1 MCGIYLY
8 ANLKSIFT
16 NKSNTNTTN
25 YNNPFNSLTHRGPD
39 NFKNIKLENEN
50 ISLSFYRLAIV
61 GDQNISQPFEKNGV
75 YVVANAE
82 IYNYKHLRM
91 IYGIPENE
99 MKTGSDCEI
108 ILHLYLKLGIEKLV
122 NLLDGEFAFVI
133 IDTNTKQIYFARD
146 IFGVKPLYYSLTQD
160 ELFISS
166 EIKGIH
172 INSNHVLPR
181 KIYNLSYLSNLSN
194 KPILSIIDYYNL
206 KYEPNPYS
214 SNFKIF
220 QSLRLAVEKRIKQ
233 ANENVEVGFLL
244 SGGLDSSLTTSL
256 ALEYYSKQQNKYKPH
271 LYTIGFEENAPDI
284 ISAKIMIEWFK
295 NKYGPDSFYWHLVI
309 LPISKGINALSNVIW
324 HLETYDTTTIRAS
337 TPMFLLSQYIKETT
351 PNVKIIISGEGSD
364 ELFGG
369 YLYFNYAP
377 NNFAFRSEI
386 IQLLNNLYLY
396 DVLRAD
402 RTTAAFSLEIR
413 PPFLDKELIE
423 TVLTSSNLVHDN
435 NYTKKLLRDCVKPYN
450 LLPDNILYGKKEAFS
465 DAVGYSWKNS
475 ISIYCNELY
484 GNIRTNI
491 NISNELYGNIKTNT
505 NTNISQEKK
514 LEHKFYE
521 NILNITKIIPETDEQ
536 YHYQKIF
543 YQHFGNQFYLLNQYW
558 LPNQQWIK
566 TGSEPSATILN
577 CYKKE

>member
-16 NKSNTNTTN
+16 SNITENKENKIN
-25 YNNPFNSLTHRGPD
+25 YNNPFNSLAHRGPD
-39 NFKNIKLENEN
+39 DFKNIKIENEN

-61 GDQNISQPFEKNGV
+61 GNQNISQPFEKNGV

-91 IYGIPENE
+91 IYDISENE

-146 IFGVKPLYYSLTQD
+146 IFGVKPLYYSLTQE

-166 EIKGIH
+166 EIKGIYT
-172 INSNHVLPR
+172 NANHVLPR
-181 KIYNLSYLSNLSN
+181 KIYNLSYLSN
-194 KPILSIIDYYNL
+194 KPILSIMDYYNL

-214 SNFKIF
+214 SNFKIY

-295 NKYGPDSFYWHLVI
+295 NKYGPDSFHWHLII
-309 LPISKGINALSNVIW
+309 LPILEGINSLNNVIW

-337 TPMFLLSQYIKETT
+337 TPMFLLSQYIKQNT

-377 NNFAFRSEI
+377 NNFSFRSEI
-386 IQLLNNLYLY
+386 IYLLNNLYLY

-402 RTTAAFSLEIR
+402 RTTAAFGLEIR
-413 PPFLDKELIE
+413 PPFLDKNLIE
-423 TVLTSSNLVHDN
+423 NVLSSPNLTYN
-435 NYTKKLLRDCVKPYN
+435 KNFTKNLLRECIQPYN
-450 LLPDNILYGKKEAFS
+450 LLPENILYGKKEAFS
-465 DAVGYSWKNS
+465 DAVGYSWKKE
-475 ISIYCNELY
+475 IAEYCNVL
-484 GNIRTNI
+484 
-491 NISNELYGNIKTNT
+491 
-505 NTNISQEKK
+505 
-514 LEHKFYE
+514 YE
-521 NILNITKIIPETDEQ
+521 NINEKYKNLSNLNSLNSLNSLSDEKLLDYKFYGKIINLTNIKPETDEQ

-543 YQHFGNQFYLLNQYW
+543 YQLFGNQFYLLNKYW
-558 LPNQQWIK
+558 LPNQQWIE
-566 TGSEPSATILN
+566 TGTEPSATILN
-577 CYKKE
+577 CYNKHKI

>member
-16 NKSNTNTTN
+16 SNITENKENKIN
-25 YNNPFNSLTHRGPD
+25 YNNPFNSLSHRGPD
-39 NFKNIKLENEN
+39 DFKNIKIENEN

-61 GDQNISQPFEKNGV
+61 GNQNISQPFEKNGV

-91 IYGIPENE
+91 IYDISENE

-146 IFGVKPLYYSLTQD
+146 IFGVKPLYYSLTQE

-166 EIKGIH
+166 EIKGIYT
-172 INSNHVLPR
+172 NANHVLPR
-181 KIYNLSYLSNLSN
+181 KIYNLSYLSN
-194 KPILSIIDYYNL
+194 KPILSIMDYYNL

-214 SNFKIF
+214 SNFKIY

-295 NKYGPDSFYWHLVI
+295 NKYGPDSFHWHLII
-309 LPISKGINALSNVIW
+309 LPILEGINSLNNVIW

-337 TPMFLLSQYIKETT
+337 TPMFLLSQYIKQNT

-377 NNFAFRSEI
+377 NNFSFRSEI
-386 IQLLNNLYLY
+386 IYLLNNLYLY

-402 RTTAAFSLEIR
+402 RTTAAFGLEIR
-413 PPFLDKELIE
+413 PPFLDKNLIE
-423 TVLTSSNLVHDN
+423 NVLSSPNLTYN
-435 NYTKKLLRDCVKPYN
+435 KNFTKNLLRECIQPYN
-450 LLPDNILYGKKEAFS
+450 LLPENILYGKKEAFS
-465 DAVGYSWKNS
+465 DAVGYSWKKE
-475 ISIYCNELY
+475 IAEYCNVL
-484 GNIRTNI
+484 
-491 NISNELYGNIKTNT
+491 
-505 NTNISQEKK
+505 
-514 LEHKFYE
+514 YE
-521 NILNITKIIPETDEQ
+521 NINEKYKNLSNLNSLNSLNSLSDEKLLDYKFYGKIINLTNIKPETDEQ

-543 YQHFGNQFYLLNQYW
+543 YQLFGNQFYLLNKYW
-558 LPNQQWIK
+558 LPNQQWIE
-566 TGSEPSATILN
+566 TGTEPSATILN
-577 CYKKE
+577 CYNKHKI